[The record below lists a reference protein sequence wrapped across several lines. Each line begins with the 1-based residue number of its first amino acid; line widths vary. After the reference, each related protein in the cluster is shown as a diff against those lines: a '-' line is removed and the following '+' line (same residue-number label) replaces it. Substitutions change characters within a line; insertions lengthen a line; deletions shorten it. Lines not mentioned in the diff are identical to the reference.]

1 MYAVIEVG
9 GRQHRVQVG
18 EVVQIDSVRGDDGD
32 PIVFDAVLAVG
43 EGDSLRVGAPTLS
56 GVSVRGTLVGHGRGK
71 KVLTYLFKRTKN
83 SSRRRRGH
91 RQDHTTVRIDAIEG

>member
-18 EVVQIDSVRGDDGD
+18 DVLLIDSVRGDDGD
-32 PIVFDAVLAVG
+32 PIVFDSVLAVG
-43 EGDSLRVGAPTLS
+43 NGDSLRVGAPTLA
-56 GVSVRGTLVGHGRGK
+56 GVAVRGTLVGHSRGK

-91 RQDHTTVRIDAIEG
+91 RQDHSSVRIEAIEG